1 MDPISIALGLANFV
15 PAIMKFVGAGDGATS
30 AVSKVI
36 EIAKDV
42 TGTASG
48 ADALSALKADPNK
61 VLEFQ
66 AAMAANSTHLD
77 EIYLADVQSARD
89 RDVKLAQAG
98 FSNRRGHILT
108 GYAALLVVAT
118 LVAVLWAS
126 NIDDFV
132 KATVTLVL
140 GKALGW
146 VDQIFGFEFGTTRA
160 SKAKDETIKSLTK
173 DGV

>member
-15 PAIMKFVGAGDGATS
+15 PAIMKYLGAGDGATS
-30 AVSKVI
+30 AVNKVI
-36 EIAKDV
+36 DIATEL
-42 TGTASG
+42 TGTNSG
-48 ADALSALKADPNK
+48 ADAVQALKADPAK

-66 AAMAANSTHLD
+66 MAMAANATHLD
-77 EIYLADVQSARD
+77 EIYLADMASARD

-98 FSNRRGHILT
+98 FTNRRGHILT
-108 GYAALLVVAT
+108 AYAAMLVVLT
-118 LVAVLWAS
+118 LVAVIWQSGL
-126 NIDDFV
+126 DDFV

-173 DGV
+173 EGV